1 MFRDSCKVS
10 LLRLNHHHHH
20 WCSALRQVLGTQ
32 LLHSSLFSA
41 LLFIFSKEPSFSSS
55 SIPILGLPLGLL
67 PTILPSITSLNSPSP
82 RKTCP
87 IKFFF
92 RCTIVST
99 NFRLSPTLSST
110 FSFVVLSSQLPF
122 SNLLHS
128 HISKASKRLI
138 SSFLKV
144 HVSAPYKATLQTIVF
159 IILFL
164 RFIFIFCARSS
175 FLLPNESLA
184 IPI

>member
-1 MFRDSCKVS
+1 MEGKMVGKRPRGRPRIGM
-10 LLRLNHHHHH
+10 LEEL
-20 WCSALRQVLGTQ
+20 
-32 LLHSSLFSA
+32 
-41 LLFIFSKEPSFSSS
+41 KEGSS

-67 PTILPSITSLNSPSP
+67 PSILPSISSLNSPSP

-87 IKFFF
+87 IQFFF

-110 FSFVVLSSQLPF
+110 FSFVILSSQLTF

-138 SSFLKV
+138 SSFLKG
-144 HVSAPYKATLQTIVF
+144 HTPDNCLYHPILEPYIH
-159 IILFL
+159 FL
-164 RFIFIFCARSS
+164 CKK
-175 FLLPNESLA
+175 
-184 IPI
+184 